1 MNVARPE
8 AKQGVNHDR
17 ASPYFYLCI
26 YIYIYINIYIYI
38 HIYIHIYI
46 YIYIL

>member
-17 ASPYFYLCI
+17 ASPYFYLW
-26 YIYIYINIYIYI
+26 YTNG
-38 HIYIHIYI
+38 
-46 YIYIL
+46 ILFDP